1 MSIIYTVLDNISQMS
16 GIKKILTILSTFFI
30 VSILITGLY
39 LLFRTYNE
47 VGLTSIMLIYFILM
61 PRDSFLER
69 KEMKKMEKRM
79 NTVKA

>member
-16 GIKKILTILSTFFI
+16 GIKKLLAILSTFFI

-47 VGLTSIMLIYFILM
+47 VGLISIMSIYFILM

-69 KEMKKMEKRM
+69 KEMRKMEKRM
-79 NTVKA
+79 NAVKV

>member
-16 GIKKILTILSTFFI
+16 GIKKILAILSTFFI

-39 LLFRTYNE
+39 LLFRTYNQ

>member
-16 GIKKILTILSTFFI
+16 GIKKILAILSTFFI

-69 KEMKKMEKRM
+69 KEMIKMEKRM
-79 NTVKA
+79 NAVKV

>member
-16 GIKKILTILSTFFI
+16 GIRKILAILSTFGI
-30 VSILITGLY
+30 VSVLITALY

-61 PRDSFLER
+61 PRDSYLER
-69 KEMKKMEKRM
+69 KEMRKIEKRM
-79 NTVKA
+79 NAVKA

>member
-16 GIKKILTILSTFFI
+16 GIKKLLAILSTFFI

-39 LLFRTYNE
+39 LLFRKYNE
-47 VGLTSIMLIYFILM
+47 VGLISIMSIYFILM

-69 KEMKKMEKRM
+69 KEMRKMEKRM
-79 NTVKA
+79 NAVKV

>member
-16 GIKKILTILSTFFI
+16 GIKKILAILSTFFI
-30 VSILITGLY
+30 VSILITSLY

-47 VGLTSIMLIYFILM
+47 VGLTSIMSIYFILM

-69 KEMKKMEKRM
+69 KEMRKMEKRM
-79 NTVKA
+79 NAVKV

>member
-16 GIKKILTILSTFFI
+16 GIKKLLAILSTIFI

-47 VGLTSIMLIYFILM
+47 VGLISIMSIYFILM

-69 KEMKKMEKRM
+69 KEMRKMEKRM
-79 NTVKA
+79 NAVKV